1 MERGGV
7 LHTQQAGS
15 RGGKKN
21 LKVEK
26 KEKEEQR
33 HGSAPGAPRLPGR
46 SHALRAG
53 TIFPQPS
60 AEQPRP
66 PPGTQRREAGDEEA
80 RVSW

>member
-1 MERGGV
+1 M

-15 RGGKKN
+15 RGKRKN

-33 HGSAPGAPRLPGR
+33 LGSAPGAPRLPGR
-46 SHALRAG
+46 SLAL
-53 TIFPQPS
+53 
-60 AEQPRP
+60 AEQGPYSGSP
-66 PPGTQRREAGDEEA
+66 PQSGPDPPQALSTAA